1 MVIDILVGIILLISA
16 LISFLRGFI
25 REVLTI
31 FGTIG
36 ALAAAYFA
44 GPHLGPLMRGWLGV
58 QEGQDVPKLFDLIP
72 YTVIADVLAY
82 GAVFLSVL
90 IALSIVSHILAEA
103 VRKVGLGAVDRVL
116 GVGFGLARGFII
128 LALMFIPVKLFAA
141 PTTLDSWFEGSV
153 SRAYLDIGADW
164 LVSLLPEN
172 AFDMP
177 APAPESEDDMR
188 AKLDKMKLLG
198 GDTAQKIEEALKS
211 GIKPEEI
218 LKQVGP
224 AAEKGYTE
232 EFRQQM
238 DKLFKQE
245 APPDQTSPPQPESE
259 TPPTTDAP
267 AQP

>member
-58 QEGQDVPKLFDLIP
+58 QEGQDVPKLFDLVP

-82 GAVFLSVL
+82 GAVFLTVL

-103 VRKVGLGAVDRVL
+103 VRKVGLGAVDRIL

-141 PTTLDSWFEGSV
+141 PATLDNWFAGSA
-153 SRAYLDIGADW
+153 SRAYLDMGADW

-177 APAPESEDDMR
+177 APTPESEDDMR
-188 AKLDKMKLLG
+188 AKLEKMKLLG
-198 GDTAQKIEEALKS
+198 GDTAQKIDEALKS
-211 GIKPEEI
+211 GIKPEDI

-238 DKLFKQE
+238 DKLFKKE
-245 APPDQTSPPQPESE
+245 APPAQANPPQPE
-259 TPPTTDAP
+259 PIPTTEEDVP